1 MIEVIGK
8 ENCNVCEET
17 YEFLKGRNINFS
29 YGKIEEYPIE
39 EQKSI
44 KQLAIK
50 SKIMSFPIVFWDNE
64 IITINELK
72 SRLSPKV
79 IKRNGVEVKFD
90 SNKIIS
96 AIDKAMFEVNEIGD
110 ANISKTIANK
120 VQIIAD
126 EKLELKVDEI
136 QKLIEDELKNIDQD
150 LYTRYSEYRIRKDKE
165 RKIKAKLQPK
175 ERLLSDEFISKYK
188 HIKNPMTPLGE
199 FTYYRTYS
207 RWIPELN
214 RREYWWETVQRV
226 VEDNCHLLPTAVEEA
241 EKLYDN
247 IFNLRQFPSG
257 RSLWIAG
264 TKSCEDFPLAQFN
277 CSGVVI
283 DSFKKFGELFH
294 ALLVGAGVGFRVL
307 LKTDVEKLPPVRN
320 NIEIIHKTYKAVSKK
335 SRNEYTSLKFKKN
348 KVEIIVGDSKI
359 GWIKALDYML
369 DFITNKDYKFIDTV
383 VINYNN
389 VRPMGERLKTFGGF
403 ASGHTSLKGMLDN
416 IYRVIDTRVNSGS
429 TQLKS
434 IDCMDIANL
443 IAQNVKVGGV
453 RRSAETCLFDQDD
466 NDIITAK
473 NELFKQVNGG
483 WVKNKAIEHREMSNN
498 SILYYEKPTRDR
510 WHWHIEQMRYSG
522 EPAFANMEQALKRNP
537 NAKIFNPCFEIMLDD
552 RQSCNLT
559 VVNMMAFVNEDG
571 TYDREGL
578 FEAQRLSARI
588 GYRLTSVD
596 IEMHEWKLAQHRD
609 RLLGCDLTGQ
619 QDFINATN
627 ISKEDYRKLT
637 RELKECAKNS
647 MKEIAKENNMNESL
661 LVTAG
666 KPNGTLAL
674 LPTVSAGCHYSH
686 SPYYIRRIR
695 ISAQDP
701 LCRVAKELGYPM
713 CPENGQTLE
722 NCDTMVVEF
731 PVKSPIGKT
740 KYDVSAVE
748 QLEYYKMIMEDYVE
762 MNQSITVH
770 VRNHEWDEVEQ
781 WVYDNWDSV
790 VAISF
795 LSLDDNYYP
804 LLPYEA
810 ITEEEYNKRLSEMKP
825 FNANLI
831 SKYETSEF
839 EDEGVEDAE
848 CSGGCGVR

>member
-8 ENCNVCEET
+8 ENCSVCEET

-39 EQKSI
+39 EQKNI

-50 SKIMSFPIVFWDNE
+50 NKIMSFPIVFWDNE

-150 LYTRYSEYRIRKDKE
+150 LYTRYSEYRTCKDKE
-165 RKIKAKLQPK
+165 REIKAKLQPK
-175 ERLLSDEFISKYK
+175 ERLLSNEFISKYK

-226 VEDNCHLLPTAVEEA
+226 VEYNCSLLPTSVEEA

-264 TKSCEDFPLAQFN
+264 TKSAEDFPLANYN
-277 CSGVVI
+277 CSFVVI
-283 DSFKKFGELFH
+283 DSFKKYKELFH

-307 LKTDVEKLPPVRN
+307 KEDISQLPLVRNDVEL
-320 NIEIIHKTYKAVSKK
+320 IHKPYKPVTKK
-335 SRNEYTSLKFKKN
+335 SRNEYTSLKFKGN
-348 KVEIIVGDSKI
+348 KVEIVVGDSKC
-359 GWIKALDYML
+359 GWYNALDYL
-369 DFITNKDYKFIDTV
+369 FDLLTNKDYKYIKTIIF
-383 VINYNN
+383 NYNH
-389 VRPMGERLKTFGGF
+389 VRAYGERLKTFGGF
-403 ASGHTSLKGMLDN
+403 SSGHTSLKIMIEKIYN
-416 IYRVIDTRVNSGS
+416 IINNRVNDGE
-429 TQLKS
+429 TQLRT
-434 IDCMDIANL
+434 IDCMDIANI
-443 IAQNVKVGGV
+443 IAENVVVGGT
-453 RRSAETCLFDQDD
+453 RRSAEICLFGADD
-466 NDIITAK
+466 KEILTAK
-473 NELFKQVNGG
+473 NNLYVQNGDN
-483 WVKNKAIEHREMSNN
+483 WETNQDIIHRKMSNN
-498 SILYYEKPTRDR
+498 SIVYYQKPSREML
-510 WHWHIEQMRYSG
+510 HWQIEQMRYSG
-522 EPAFANMEQALKRNP
+522 EPAFINMEQALKRNP
-537 NAKIFNPCFEIMLDD
+537 NAKGVNPCTEIILDD
-552 RQSCNLT
+552 KQSCNLT
-559 VVNMMAFVNEDG
+559 VVNMMAFVDKDG
-571 TYDREGL
+571 NIDNEGL
-578 FEAQRLSARI
+578 LEAQNLSARMA
-588 GYRLTSVD
+588 YRMTCVD
-596 IEMHEWKLAQHRD
+596 IEMHDWKLIQHRD

-627 ISKEDYRKLT
+627 INKSDFNKLIYKLKLIA
-637 RELKECAKNS
+637 RESADN
-647 MKEIAKENNMNESL
+647 IAIENGLNTSL

-674 LPTVSAGCHYSH
+674 LPTVSAGCHFSH
-686 SPYYIRRIR
+686 SPYYVRRIR
-695 ISAQDP
+695 VSANDP
-701 LCRVAKELGYPM
+701 LCKVIEELRYPM
-713 CPENGQTLE
+713 HPENGE
-722 NCDTMVVEF
+722 EWDTCKTKVVEF
-731 PVKSPIGKT
+731 PVKSPKGKT
-740 KYDVSAVE
+740 KYDVSAIE
-748 QLEYYKMIMEDYVE
+748 QLEYYKMLMTDYVD

-770 VRNHEWDEVEQ
+770 VRNNEWDIVEQ
-781 WVYDNWDSV
+781 WMWDNWDCV
-790 VAISF
+790 VGISF
-795 LSLDDNYYP
+795 LSLDDSFYP

-810 ITEEEYNKRLSEMKP
+810 ITEDEYNQRLDNMKP

-831 SKYETSEF
+831 SKYEKVEF
-839 EDEGVEDAE
+839 EGEGVEDAE